1 MTSSMP
7 DPETYPKK
15 PRSTRKK
22 WYAIIIVLIVV
33 LSSFAILSLL
43 HPSRL
48 EPAINVDSAQN
59 YISPGENYTLIL
71 QSDEAYRNITVEWG
85 DNTETAMNY
94 TGSTL
99 SISHIYTSPGIYYI
113 YYWANFSSG
122 LYRSNT
128 YIPVYVENQAS
139 SNRTADGIITV
150 LNSSIPSVV
159 SNSNIYA
166 PGTALNI
173 SIGNTGCPVNSTF
186 NIISQSLT
194 IFRNGTMEQNKSG
207 HSTYSL
213 NLQSGYYILKLI
225 TVTGNGTTN
234 YTSAYYMDIPVNPNA
249 ILYINTVTDSIVVDS
264 LNPYSNLNPQEAYTT
279 GDLEILYNT
288 EQFLVGNSTSGY
300 FPEIASSLPGPDGNS
315 YTFNISH
322 NVRFQNGVT
331 VNAYDVYYS
340 LVMDLL
346 LENKSPQTPGWILA
360 QYLLPGNYHETN
372 NYTNIMNAITYSN
385 STDTVTLN
393 FTVHLSPNRVY
404 GLLSSPGAFISS
416 AANLSSNGEAISF
429 TASGFR
435 AFKSSNSNYT
445 MENILAD
452 GPYEIEKSVP
462 GKYITLIRNPE
473 FTGTSKNRA
482 PSMDSVTIDYRN
494 SYSTI
499 YQDIRFN
506 TSQIGAFPSSYTYL
520 SGLSGLSTYNVTY
533 NLSTLYSFNANI
545 NTTLLGKFVTDANVP
560 HNLFSNITVRE
571 AFYEAY
577 PGNNLSLAKILWHS
591 FITNS
596 TEDSKYNITSNS
608 NYKGSPLVIPLF
620 TETGISGS
628 NISEFS
634 SNLKDMVGND
644 SSFPIVTEP
653 VTFMN
658 TYISAGINPM
668 PVYEETL
675 HEMNSTIYYSYLGN
689 TQNYTHAYAN
699 GFYYYAFNI
708 SNKNQSVLMN
718 ALNSNITILIQNYN
732 STNLGNVKTLINS
745 TYMYILPSHGRV
757 EMKIYYQ
764 PYLTM
769 KNSITGSGILLFN
782 YIKG

>member
-22 WYAIIIVLIVV
+22 WYAIIIVLMVV

-48 EPAINVDSAQN
+48 EPSIKVDSAQN
-59 YISPGENYTLIL
+59 YISPGENYTLTL
-71 QSDEAYRNITVEWG
+71 KSNEAYRNITVEWG

-94 TGSTL
+94 TGNTL

-139 SNRTADGIITV
+139 SNRTAEGIITV

-159 SNSNIYA
+159 SNSNIYR

-186 NIISQSLT
+186 KIISQSLT
-194 IFRNGTMEQNKSG
+194 IYHNGTMEQNKSG
-207 HSTYSL
+207 YSTYSL
-213 NLQSGYYILKLI
+213 NLGSGYYILKLI
-225 TVTGNGTTN
+225 TITGHGTAN
-234 YTSAYYMDIPVNPNA
+234 YKSTYYMDIPVNPNA
-249 ILYINTVTDSIVVDS
+249 ILYINTVADSIVVDS
-264 LNPYSNLNPQEAYTT
+264 LNPYSNLNPQEAYTA

-288 EQFLVGNSTSGY
+288 EQFLVGNGTSGY
-300 FPEIASSLPGPDGNS
+300 FPEVASSLPGPDGNS
-315 YTFNISH
+315 YTFHISH
-322 NVRFQNGVT
+322 NVRFQNGIP

-346 LENKSPQTPGWILA
+346 LEDKSPQTPGWILA

-393 FTVHLSPNRVY
+393 FTVHLSPSRVY
-404 GLLSSPGAFISS
+404 GLLSSPGTFISS
-416 AANLSSNGEAISF
+416 ATNLSRNGEDISF
-429 TASGFR
+429 TPAGFH
-435 AFKSSNSNYT
+435 AFKSANSNYT

-473 FTGTSKNRA
+473 FTGTANNTA
-482 PSMDSVTIDYRN
+482 PSMDTVTIDYRN
-494 SYSTI
+494 SYSAI
-499 YQDIRFN
+499 YQDMRFN
-506 TSQIGAFPSSYTYL
+506 TSQIGVFPSSYTYL
-520 SGLSGLSTYNVTY
+520 SGLASLSTYNITY
-533 NLSTLYSFNANI
+533 NLSSIYNFNANI
-545 NTTLLGKFVTDANVP
+545 NTTLLERFVPDANMP
-560 HNLFSNITVRE
+560 YNLFSNITVRE

-577 PGNNLSLAKILWHS
+577 PGNNLSMAKSLWRS

-596 TEDSKYNITSNS
+596 TESSKYHIASNLYYS
-608 NYKGSPLVIPLF
+608 GSPLVIPLF
-620 TETGISGS
+620 TEAGISGS

-634 SNLKDMVGND
+634 KNLAAMVSNG
-644 SSFPIVTEP
+644 SSFPIINEP
-653 VTFMN
+653 VAFMN

-675 HEMNSTIYYSYLGN
+675 PEMNSSIYYSYLGSTEN
-689 TQNYTHAYAN
+689 FTHSYAN
-699 GFYYYAFNI
+699 GFSYYAFNI
-708 SNKNQSVLMN
+708 SNKNQSVLMK
-718 ALNSNITILIQNYN
+718 ALNSNISSLVQNYN
-732 STNLGNVKTLINS
+732 NTNLKNVKTLMNS
-745 TYMYILPSHGRV
+745 THMYILPIHRRV

-764 PYLTM
+764 SYLTM
-769 KNSITGSGILLFN
+769 KNSITGSGIMLFN
-782 YIKG
+782 DIVA